1 MMNQKLSISRWGLP
15 VALAAIILIPSCS
28 ETEEVSQAPSDVEK
42 SSASTGLPDK
52 QALAKTPGENKGVV
66 KSVKIAGGYSYIE
79 VDINGDIF
87 WLATAISDV
96 KPGDRIAW
104 NDYAMMT
111 NFRSKT
117 LNREFSQIL
126 FVDRV
131 MTESSL
137 ASRSHSGIVIESM
150 SSAGYS
156 YIHVEENGTRI
167 WLAAPEIKF
176 EVGQP
181 IRWNSGAPMRNFTS
195 QSLNREFNEIFFVSA
210 IQKS

>member
-1 MMNQKLSISRWGLP
+1 MMNQKLLISRWALP
-15 VALAAIILIPSCS
+15 VALATIIHLPGCS
-28 ETEEVSQAPSDVEK
+28 ESVDESVVKDDVEK
-42 SSASTGLPDK
+42 IVASSGSAEK
-52 QALAKTPGENKGVV
+52 KALAKTPAQNKGVV
-66 KSVKIAGGYSYIE
+66 KSSEMAGGYSYIE
-79 VDINGDIF
+79 VDISGDIF

-150 SSAGYS
+150 NSAGYS

-167 WLAAPEIKF
+167 WLAAPETKI
-176 EVGQP
+176 EVGQS

-210 IQKS
+210 VQKS